1 MRFKVLT
8 CEALSREMYFAAAF
22 SRHVIDFKFFNR
34 NYHDE
39 PKEMNKTLQ
48 VEIDFTSFK
57 TWDTVNSYDGIRCPA
72 CSNEKYDYIIIGMG
86 LCGNAIADIYART
99 IPLVI
104 PRAHDCNTFLL
115 GSKEKFKEFIE
126 GEPGTIF
133 YHFGQVERSDVAR
146 VDSVPKSTGLGQDI
160 SEYIEKYG
168 EENARYLKEMEYN
181 WTRFHK
187 RAAYLFPKIP
197 SSLKDEKEKEIREY
211 VKQFNWSVVKLLEN
225 KALFAR
231 LLSGNWGEDEFLI
244 VPSGKKVIPT
254 NDDTIIECV

>member
-1 MRFKVLT
+1 MRLKVLT

-22 SRHVIDFKFFNR
+22 SEHVLDFKFFNR
-34 NYHDE
+34 DYHDY
-39 PKEMNKTLQ
+39 PDKMNKALQ

-72 CSNEKYDYIIIGMG
+72 CSNEKYDYIIIGIG
-86 LCGNAIADIYART
+86 LCGNAIADIQART

-115 GSKEKFKEFIE
+115 GSKEKFKEFI
-126 GEPGTIF
+126 GQEPGTIF

-146 VDSVPKSTGLGQDI
+146 VDAVPKSTGLGRDI

-168 EENARYLKEMEYN
+168 EENAIYLKEMEYN
-181 WTRFHK
+181 WTRYHK
-187 RAAYLFPKIP
+187 RAAYLFPKINP
-197 SSLKDEKEKEIREY
+197 KLKNEKGKEVSEY
-211 VKQFNWSVVKLLEN
+211 VKQFNWSVVKLLES
-225 KALFAR
+225 KAFFAR
-231 LLSGNWGEDEFLI
+231 LLSGNWDEDEFLI
-244 VPSGKKVIPT
+244 VPSGKKVVPT